1 MTVSRGRPPGF
12 DLPRMAPSSR
22 LAVNVAQI
30 RKRDIKVVALSP
42 LEHCETKQQ
51 PEPRMHREN
60 FDGPAQLD
68 LPSSF

>member
-42 LEHCETKQQ
+42 LEHCET
-51 PEPRMHREN
+51 
-60 FDGPAQLD
+60 
-68 LPSSF
+68 